1 VALMFGTRHMGL
13 LFGVV
18 FLSHQVG
25 AFAGVWL
32 GGVVFE
38 RTGGY
43 DLMWWLCI
51 MLSVMAAAVHLPILE
66 RPARRLEPSVA

>member
-1 VALMFGTRHMGL
+1 MFGTRHVGL

-32 GGVVFE
+32 GGVVYE

-43 DLMWWLCI
+43 TPMWWMCI
-51 MLSVMAAAVHLPILE
+51 ALSLFAAFVHLPIVE
-66 RPARRLEPSVA
+66 RRAPRWPVATA